1 MVTVVAVVLVVVL
14 VVQEQQTPEVEIML
28 PMAGRAVF
36 MAAVAVVILLADSTE
51 PTSLGQFALF
61 TPVILVRSHQLA
73 QEIYNESVH

>member
-1 MVTVVAVVLVVVL
+1 MVVAVVLVAAM

-28 PMAGRAVF
+28 PMAEMAVF
-36 MAAVAVVILLADSTE
+36 MAAAAVVILLVDFTE
-51 PTSLGQFALF
+51 LTSLARFALF